1 MTKYSG
7 KRAGVVLPGCG
18 LYDGAEIHEAVLTL
32 LTLDR
37 AKAETICIS
46 PDSPQHHVINHV
58 NKQEALGESRN
69 MLLEGARISRGNI
82 KEMQKISADDLDVLI
97 FPGGLG
103 AIKNLCDFAFKGS
116 DCAVNQETE
125 RLIKEMHAAE
135 KPIGF
140 ICIAPVIAAKVLG
153 DYHPLLTTGSYSEV
167 AKSIEDMGGKHITCK
182 VDEIAVDE
190 KNKIVSTPAYML
202 GPGIA
207 DIAAGIEKLV
217 WKVLELS
224 R

>member
-1 MTKYSG
+1 MANQSG

-18 LYDGAEIHEAVLTL
+18 VSDGVEIHEAVLTL

-37 AKAETICIS
+37 AKAKIICVS
-46 PDSPQHHVINHV
+46 LDNPQYHVINHS
-58 NKQEALGESRN
+58 NEQEVLEESRN
-69 MLLEGARISRGNI
+69 MLIEGARIARGNI
-82 KEMQKISADDLDVLI
+82 TEIQKISADDLDVLI
-97 FPGGLG
+97 FPGGYG
-103 AIKNLCDFAFKGS
+103 AAKNLCDFAFKGS
-116 DCAVNQETE
+116 DCTVNQETE
-125 RLIKEMHAAE
+125 RLIKEMHVAG

-140 ICIAPVIAAKVLG
+140 ICIAPVIAARVLG
-153 DYHPLLTTGSYSEV
+153 KHHPLLTTGSYSEV

-182 VDEIAVDE
+182 VDEITVDE

-207 DIAAGIEKLV
+207 DIATGIEKLV